1 LLKGNLRPQGSY
13 MDSTKKTKYIAAG
26 IAFIFM
32 VLAIY
37 FLFIRQQ
44 SEGKIKTQESANI
57 VKNVSDV
64 EVGKR
69 PYITLVPTSDGAE
82 IIISIEK
89 MSDFDKIEY
98 ELTYQADNPQSA
110 GEKIERGA
118 TGSDINPKD
127 EKYKKS
133 ILLGTGSKGV
143 RSPDRNIEGGKL
155 TLHLFKGD
163 IEYQSETNWDMF
175 QIGPRASKIKSRD
188 DKLELSLPA
197 LSKQYWIILADTV
210 GIPPNNESLDLASVI
225 LPVFG
230 AFSIAPNPAK
240 ALDIKIKLDSPD
252 KNLVLR
258 TYLHQDSRWD
268 ETIKA
273 SYDSASQTL
282 TSKVKSYSTYVVSTK

>member
-1 LLKGNLRPQGSY
+1 
-13 MDSTKKTKYIAAG
+13 MDSSKTRYIVAAV
-26 IAFIFM
+26 AFIFI
-32 VLAIY
+32 VAAIY

-44 SEGKIKTQESANI
+44 SEGKIKTQEGANI
-57 VKNVSDV
+57 VKNIADIDL
-64 EVGKR
+64 GKR
-69 PYITLVPTSDGAE
+69 PYVTLVPTSDGAE
-82 IIISIEK
+82 IIISMEK

-98 ELTYQADNPQSA
+98 ELTYLADNPQSA

-143 RSPDRNIEGGKL
+143 RSPDRNIEDGKL

-163 IEYQSETNWDMF
+163 IEYQSESNWDMF
-175 QIGPRASKIKSRD
+175 QVGPSATKIKSRD

-240 ALDIKIKLDSPD
+240 ALDLKIKLDSQE
-252 KNLVLR
+252 KNLILR

-268 ETIKA
+268 ETIKS
-273 SYDSASQTL
+273 SYDLTSQTIS
-282 TSKVKSYSTYVVSTK
+282 TKVKSLSTYVVSSK

>member
-1 LLKGNLRPQGSY
+1 
-13 MDSTKKTKYIAAG
+13 MKTKYIAAG
-26 IAFIFM
+26 IAFIFII
-32 VLAIY
+32 LAIY

-44 SEGKIKTQESANI
+44 SEGKIKTQENANI

-64 EVGKR
+64 DVGKR

-98 ELTYQADNPQSA
+98 ELTYLADNSQSA
-110 GEKIERGA
+110 GEKIKRG
-118 TGSDINPKD
+118 TISSDINPKD

-143 RSPDRNIEGGKL
+143 RSPDRNVEGGKL

-175 QIGPRASKIKSRD
+175 QVGPGAAKIKSRD

-210 GIPPNNESLDLASVI
+210 GIPPNNESLDTESVI

-230 AFSIAPNPAK
+230 AFSIAPKPAK
-240 ALDIKIKLDSPD
+240 ALGLKIKLDSAD
-252 KNLVLR
+252 ENLILR

-268 ETIKA
+268 ETIKS
-273 SYDSASQTL
+273 SYDLTSQTL
-282 TSKVKSYSTYVVSTK
+282 TTKVKSLSTYVVSSK